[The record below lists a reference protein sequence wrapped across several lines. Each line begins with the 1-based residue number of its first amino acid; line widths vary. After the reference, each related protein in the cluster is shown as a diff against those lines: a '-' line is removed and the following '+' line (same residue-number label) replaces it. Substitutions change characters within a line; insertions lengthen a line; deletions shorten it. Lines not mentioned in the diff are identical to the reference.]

1 MAEGGCE
8 TGAAVIARVAVL
20 EDDAALRNDILLPGL
35 AACGF
40 EAEGFERPGELYRS
54 MLVAPFDVVLLDIGL
69 PGEDGLSVAR
79 HLRATSSIGIAV
91 LSGRGD
97 AQERIRGLGE
107 AVDIWLSKP
116 VDFAIVAASLG
127 SLVRRMRM
135 VALPA
140 KAEGVGGWRFDAG
153 GWRLHAPSGRAVE
166 LSRSERCVL
175 QRLFAANGEPVS
187 REALILE
194 LGGSSDSFDAHRL
207 EMLVHRMRR
216 KIAGETG
223 AELPLRAVRGLGYVV
238 VVSAG
243 AS

>member
-8 TGAAVIARVAVL
+8 AGLAILARVAVL
-20 EDDAALRNDILLPGL
+20 EDDAALRDDILLPGL

-40 EAEGFERPGELYRS
+40 EVEGFERSGELYRS

-79 HLRATSSIGIAV
+79 HLRASSRVGIAV

-97 AQERIRGLGE
+97 AQERIRGLCE

-116 VDFAIVAASLG
+116 VDIAIVAASLG

-135 VALPA
+135 AAPPSTA
-140 KAEGVGGWRFDAG
+140 AAGRGWRFDAG

-175 QRLFAANGEPVS
+175 QKLFAANGEPVS
-187 REALILE
+187 RDALIVE
-194 LGGSSDSFDAHRL
+194 LGESLDTFDAHRL

-216 KIAGETG
+216 KVAEALGEP
-223 AELPLRAVRGLGYVV
+223 LPLRSVRGRGYVLTL
-238 VVSAG
+238 AHP
-243 AS
+243 